1 MPAAHV
7 AWRGDGVYARTGGA
21 RPRAPRR
28 PRTRAPRCREC
39 ALLLK
44 GLRTITEQDCKRE
57 TSLNVWG
64 AAGRLGGWA
73 VREPRRYTRRTH
85 PPRRSPHTPQPRA
98 DAPNQKAY
106 LRTPVSTPVT
116 VRLLLLSK
124 RRIGHMI
131 HEPLSHVAHECPSR
145 YPSRGRG
152 GRVTM
157 RRIGPE
163 LRPPRAV
170 GAVAGESRD
179 AAYIARGYRTLRRG
193 PLSTSRDGPVPGS
206 GRPDHARA
214 GDRRAGV

>member
-73 VREPRRYTRRTH
+73 VREPRRYTTDPPPSEIAPHATAARRR
-85 PPRRSPHTPQPRA
+85 P
-98 DAPNQKAY
+98 
-106 LRTPVSTPVT
+106 
-116 VRLLLLSK
+116 
-124 RRIGHMI
+124 
-131 HEPLSHVAHECPSR
+131 EPKGVP
-145 YPSRGRG
+145 
-152 GRVTM
+152 TN
-157 RRIGPE
+157 
-163 LRPPRAV
+163 
-170 GAVAGESRD
+170 AGVD
-179 AAYIARGYRTLRRG
+179 
-193 PLSTSRDGPVPGS
+193 
-206 GRPDHARA
+206 A
-214 GDRRAGV
+214 GDGTF

>member
-73 VREPRRYTRRTH
+73 VREPRRCTRRTH

-131 HEPLSHVAHECPSR
+131 HEPLSHVAHESISR
-145 YPSRGRG
+145 SPRAGAA
-152 GRVTM
+152 VT
-157 RRIGPE
+157 RCARIGPE

-193 PLSTSRDGPVPGS
+193 PLSTSRDGPVPAG
-206 GRPDHARA
+206 PDPPRA
-214 GDRRAGV
+214 GDPDRRAV

>member
-1 MPAAHV
+1 MGCG
-7 AWRGDGVYARTGGA
+7 W
-21 RPRAPRR
+21 
-28 PRTRAPRCREC
+28 
-39 ALLLK
+39 
-44 GLRTITEQDCKRE
+44 
-57 TSLNVWG
+57 
-64 AAGRLGGWA
+64 AAGRLGCAGA
-73 VREPRRYTRRTH
+73 AQVHDGPT
-85 PPRRSPHTPQPRA
+85 PLPRRSPHTPQPRA

-131 HEPLSHVAHECPSR
+131 HEPLSHVAHESISVARP
-145 YPSRGRG
+145 RGRG
-152 GRVTM
+152 GNAM

-193 PLSTSRDGPVPGS
+193 PLSTSRDGPVPAGPRTTRA
-206 GRPDHARA
+206 GRPRPRPSKSSSIPPQNLAGSRA
-214 GDRRAGV
+214 CGLPRSALRAPGTR